1 MASRKEPQGPRIGG
15 GAELLAL
22 DASRAEVLLRDLQA
36 KALDA
41 EAVRL
46 AEFLQTAHP
55 DRTRLGAV
63 LDLSSYLRD
72 LALAHPDWLERL
84 FETGA
89 GDRVCEVI
97 SSLGALPI
105 EGESETALMARLR
118 LAKAEVSLLLALRDL
133 FGAAHP
139 AETTRLLSDLAEA
152 SVRAGLRFGLRELQ
166 ARGKLHLPDPA
177 NPETG
182 CGLFV
187 LGMGKLGGFE
197 LNYSSDIDLI
207 VFFDPDCP
215 ALVDPDEGVET
226 FSRLIK
232 KIVRIIGERTGEG
245 YVFRTDLRLRP
256 DPGAMPLAIPVPAA
270 ITYYESSGRN
280 WERAAMI
287 KARCIAGDE
296 QAAAAFIDEM
306 TPFVWRKYLDFAS
319 IAEIQS
325 MKERIDRHR
334 GFEGIAVAGHNVKLG
349 PGGIREVEFFAQTQQ
364 LIAGGRNPALR
375 LRRTDETLEALA
387 SGGWISGDTA
397 RDLTEAYWFLR
408 RVEHA
413 IQMVAD
419 EQSHT
424 LPEDEAGLLRIAR
437 LLGLPDLGAFS
448 QELSRRLEF
457 VERSFAGLFAG
468 RGEEADDEAR
478 LGRLL
483 LSGEDDAAE
492 TALADLG
499 FSRPA
504 DVLRIL
510 RVWGAGRY
518 RATRAEATRTHL
530 VRVLPALLGA
540 LVRGRDPDGAVA
552 SFDTF
557 LARLPSGLQFFA
569 LIASNPRILDLL
581 ALIITAAPRLSD
593 TLARRPHVF
602 DALLDPAFFAEGVD
616 EELLARR
623 LDAFL
628 DDASN
633 YEDRLVRLRIFASE
647 QQFLVGA
654 RLLSGAIEGEAAG
667 AAYTA
672 IADVVIAAALAAVV
686 SEFESRHG
694 RVPEGRLVLFGMGR
708 LGSYELTAGSDVD
721 LLLLYDHAE
730 EAEASDGERPLA
742 PALYYSRLTQRL
754 IAALTAPM
762 GEGVLYE
769 VDFRLRPSG
778 NKGPLATHIE
788 AFRKYQRGEAR
799 TWERMA
805 LTRARQIAGDP
816 ALGEAARDAMRAAI
830 AARQDEP
837 ETIAAD
843 VSAMRARIAEE
854 KPGRGPLDV
863 KFRAGGLV
871 DLEFIAQWA
880 VLAGLV
886 PPDLMGRPTAEVLD
900 AFEASSAA
908 PRDPSAS
915 VLHAAVQAYTRVL
928 QAMRLGPAN
937 VHGSAE
943 LPMGLAM
950 RIAASLGE
958 EPGSD
963 VEAAVDA
970 IGARVAPI
978 FEHLLPLRSA

>member
-1 MASRKEPQGPRIGG
+1 MEMLPTEADSAPRIGG
-15 GAELLAL
+15 ETRLLAL
-22 DASRAEVLLRDLQA
+22 DAARAEALLVDLRA
-36 KALDA
+36 KAE
-41 EAVRL
+41 EAQAGRL
-46 AEFLQTAHP
+46 AAFLRTDHP
-55 DRTRLGAV
+55 DRARLGAV

-72 LALAHPDWLERL
+72 LAFAHPEWLESL
-84 FETGA
+84 FDVEA
-89 GDRVCEVI
+89 GERVAEVI
-97 SSLGALPI
+97 AGLRAVPV
-105 EGESETALMARLR
+105 EGESETGLMARLR
-118 LAKAEVSLLLALRDL
+118 LAKAEVALLLALRDL

-152 SVRAGLRFGLRELQ
+152 CVRAALRHGLRDLGT
-166 ARGKLHLPDPA
+166 RGKLHLPDPA
-177 NPETG
+177 NPEAG

-187 LGMGKLGGFE
+187 LGMGKLGGLE

-215 ALVDPDEGVET
+215 AIVDPEEGVET

-232 KIVRIIGERTGEG
+232 KLVRIIGERTGEG

-287 KARCIAGDE
+287 KARCIAGDG
-296 QAAAAFIDEM
+296 QAAAAFLDEM

-334 GFEGIAVAGHNVKLG
+334 GFEGTAVAGHNVKLG

-375 LRRTDETLEALA
+375 LRRTDETLQALA
-387 SGGWISGDTA
+387 SGGWISRETA
-397 RDLTEAYWFLR
+397 GELTEVYWFLR

-437 LLGLPDLGAFS
+437 LLGLADVETFS
-448 QELSRRLEF
+448 RELSRRLDL
-457 VERSFAGLFAG
+457 VERRFSGLFSA

-478 LGRLL
+478 LGHLL
-483 LSGEDDAAE
+483 LSGEAAAGE
-492 TALADLG
+492 AALADLG
-499 FSRPA
+499 FVRPA

-518 RATRAEATRTHL
+518 RATRAEATRIHL
-530 VRVLPALLGA
+530 VRVLPALLGSLA
-540 LVRGRDPDGAVA
+540 RGRDPDGAVA
-552 SFDTF
+552 AFDTF

-581 ALIITAAPRLSD
+581 ALIITAAPRLAD

-616 EELLARR
+616 EALLAQR
-623 LDAFL
+623 LQAFL
-628 DDASN
+628 GDAAD
-633 YEDRLVRLRIFASE
+633 YEERLVRLRIFASE

-667 AAYTA
+667 VAFTA
-672 IADVVIAAALAAVV
+672 IADVVIAAALAAVLA
-686 SEFESRHG
+686 EFEGRHG
-694 RVPEGRLVLFGMGR
+694 RVPDGRLVLFGMGR
-708 LGSYELTAGSDVD
+708 LGSRELTAGSDVD

-742 PALYYSRLTQRL
+742 PALYYARLTQRL

-788 AFRKYQRGEAR
+788 AFRKYQRSEAR

-805 LTRARQIAGDP
+805 LTRARCVAGDGDL
-816 ALGEAARDAMRAAI
+816 AKDARTAMREAI
-830 AARQDEP
+830 AARQDDP
-837 ETIAAD
+837 DAIAAD
-843 VSAMRARIAEE
+843 VAAMRGRIAEE

-863 KFRAGGLV
+863 KLRPGGLV

-880 VLAGLV
+880 VLAGIV
-886 PPDLMGRPTAEVLD
+886 PPDAMGRPTAGVLD
-900 AFEASSAA
+900 IFEASSS
-908 PRDPSAS
+908 PPPSTRLRPS
-915 VLHAAVQAYTRVL
+915 VDAYTRVL
-928 QAMRLGPAN
+928 QLMRLGPSG
-937 VHGSAE
+937 VHGGAD
-943 LPMGLAM
+943 LPSGLRQ
-950 RIAASLGE
+950 RIALALGGE
-958 EPGSD
+958 ADAD
-963 VEAAVDA
+963 VDATVDA
-970 IGARVAPI
+970 IAGRVAPA
-978 FEHLLPLRSA
+978 FAALLPLRPA